1 MEKSAYITS
10 VSLSQIEHAH
20 PTSTLALAA
29 LGKFRLKVDVRG
41 SGKTQSNVAVI

>member
-10 VSLSQIEHAH
+10 VSLLQIKHAH